1 MSDARAERID
11 NAVASAGELIAALQD
26 EGPVTPRQAR
36 VIVFAAVRAAVPN
49 FEEWEVRGSAARM
62 VPALKRKK
70 GVQEEGVQLALPLE
84 GDNENHTSDVR

>member
-1 MSDARAERID
+1 MNARANRID

-26 EGPVTPRQAR
+26 EGPVTPRQSR

-49 FEEWEVRGSAARM
+49 FEEWEVCRARPVL

>member
-1 MSDARAERID
+1 MADARTERID

-49 FEEWEVRGSAARM
+49 FEEWEVRKSAERIAP
-62 VPALKRKK
+62 VLKVD
-70 GVQEEGVQLALPLE
+70 GAVQLALPLE
-84 GDNENHTSDVR
+84 GANENQSGDVR

>member
-36 VIVFAAVRAAVPN
+36 VIIRRSSSSGAEF
-49 FEEWEVRGSAARM
+49 
-62 VPALKRKK
+62 
-70 GVQEEGVQLALPLE
+70 
-84 GDNENHTSDVR
+84 